1 MAYGALPLEQ
11 RLNENIRDYSLENL
25 FDFSMVEEYFTNL
38 NRALGVELLLTERHG
53 EAAVCVGDFCGFVPD
68 VVNEPGRKIR
78 VQGRTVGHL
87 YARTEK
93 AQDPGL
99 AEKLVDN
106 IADIYANMG
115 GKHYLYRETAIYAD
129 ELEEKLEKELYRMKH
144 GEHVDALTG
153 TLSKTYFVSRL
164 KEMEESG
171 VAPAAVICAN
181 INDWKFVHDHFGI
194 EESDRLIK
202 TIAGIV
208 RREAGTEYLIGRMDG
223 DVFGVVIP
231 APEDGEAE
239 DYCSRIQRA
248 CLDFDDPVL
257 APSLAVGM
265 VYRTNVEE
273 SFMGRYSDA
282 EYEMFNNK
290 YDVKHAQGY
299 QARLEHG
306 LR

>member
-11 RLNENIRDYSLENL
+11 RLNENIKDYSLENL
-25 FDFSMVEEYFTNL
+25 FDLSMVEEYFKNL
-38 NRALGVELLLTERHG
+38 HEALSLEFLLTERHG
-53 EAAVCVGDFCGFVPD
+53 ETAVCVGDFADFVPD

-78 VQGRTVGHL
+78 VQGRTIGHL
-87 YARTEK
+87 YTKTEK
-93 AQDPGL
+93 APDSVL
-99 AEKLVDN
+99 AEKILDN
-106 IADIYANMG
+106 IADIYSNMG

-129 ELEEKLEKELYRMKH
+129 ELEEKIEKEFYRVKH
-144 GEHVDALTG
+144 GEHEDALTG

-164 KEMEESG
+164 KEMEEAG
-171 VAPAAVICAN
+171 VAPAAVVCAN

-208 RREAGTEYLIGRMDG
+208 RKEAGTDYLIGRMDG
-223 DVFGVVIP
+223 DVFGIVIP
-231 APEDGEAE
+231 VPEDGEPE
-239 DYCSRIQRA
+239 SYCDRIQRA
-248 CLDFDDPVL
+248 CLEYDDPVL
-257 APSLAVGM
+257 APSIAVGM

-290 YDVKHAQGY
+290 YDVKHAPGY
-299 QARLEHG
+299 QERLRHG